1 MKRRVFLVGLAAAST
16 LVVVAGPG
24 MAASYA
30 EDIIAQLTKLGF
42 SNISDETTWLGRI
55 KIVAT
60 RSDGIREIVLNPR
73 TGEILRD
80 VWSPVSGGGVT
91 RNVLDDVN
99 GSGGGD
105 DGGNSSG
112 DGGGDDSSGSG
123 GDSGGGDDGNSGP
136 GGGYD
141 DGRDREDRG
150 DRND

>member
-42 SNISDETTWLGRI
+42 SNISVETTWLGRS

-99 GSGGGD
+99 GSGGD
-105 DGGNSSG
+105 DGGGNSS
-112 DGGGDDSSGSG
+112 GGDDSSGSG